1 MPASHC
7 LLVTAGFPGLHRS
20 GELLMLVPGVQAS
33 RSLPT
38 AAKMRK
44 GKAMTEN
51 RKNRSEH
58 RSVTEL

>member
-7 LLVTAGFPGLHRS
+7 LLVIAGFPGLHRS
-20 GELLMLVPGVQAS
+20 GELLILVPGVQAS
-33 RSLPT
+33 RSLPK

-44 GKAMTEN
+44 GKAMMESP
-51 RKNRSEH
+51 KNQSEH